1 MVSLTISNGG
11 FKLYLLWRGKMYDFK
26 DSISLK
32 RMLENIT
39 SNNENFQ
46 KLAEPFLYDVYLR
59 LLEYSTLK
67 GYIHEVI
74 SIQTEYFENKLMF
87 AVSNYERDKLA
98 LERKV
103 MQDLRLDT
111 DMVLKEKNDQY
122 AVVNCLLNEYK
133 RLLNMEIGKYRKED
147 VLGLVYSISSMFSYI
162 STMSVYLYKHNVK
175 DVPKSEKYISLT
187 NLIVDTLGV
196 LYEKENIWIQGLL
209 GYLKKSSEY
218 LINYLLHSE
227 ANNIV
232 SNISEIDIMRIYIIA
247 DCIIDLI
254 NVKKSI
260 EPLSKMGFQ
269 FKIQDGLLHMDEQM
283 VSKFVSYSNN
293 LTDNTLDVDSLN
305 ARKLIQEFEHIEGY
319 SPKIIE
325 DYVCTLKD
333 KNLIIEASLNLVED
347 KFLYE
352 DLLLST
358 GYDYDSIYKV
368 IETISLKHCED
379 VDKSIFSLD
388 NRIFRTP
395 IIKVDNYYILSHQLL
410 IEAVA
415 YLRYRVLKKELTKNG
430 KFKEKVK
437 KNYDEFELKELRKF
451 VLDNNLIGGINLEV
465 EKFSFIKP
473 YLKDKGISKEIDFYF
488 VYKNVLYTMEFKNQD
503 IDNNLYEVCSTYS
516 INIKNKSKHLR
527 LIEILK
533 NNITHLEEEL
543 NTQIEQIHSFLVF
556 KKKNSFSEFYQGSE
570 IYVCSYSDF
579 LDFCKKL
586 IKYGDFEEVRNGLR

>member
-1 MVSLTISNGG
+1 
-11 FKLYLLWRGKMYDFK
+11 MYDFK

-32 RMLENIT
+32 RMMENI
-39 SNNENFQ
+39 SFNNESFQ
-46 KLAEPFLYDVYLR
+46 KLAEPFLYNVYFR
-59 LLEYSTLK
+59 ILEYSTLK
-67 GYIHEVI
+67 GYVHEVI
-74 SIQTEYFENKLMF
+74 SIQTEYFENKVMF
-87 AVSNYERDKLA
+87 ASSNYERDKLA
-98 LERKV
+98 LKRKV

-111 DMVLKEKNDQY
+111 DIVLKEKNDQY
-122 AVVNCLLNEYK
+122 AIVNCLLNEYK

-147 VLGLVYSISSMFSYI
+147 VLVLIYSISSMISYI

-175 DVPKSEKYISLT
+175 DVSKSDKYTSLA

-232 SNISEIDIMRIYIIA
+232 SKISEIDIMRIYIIV

-269 FKIQDGLLHMDEQM
+269 LKIHGGLLQMDEQM
-283 VSKFVSYSNN
+283 ISKFVSYSNN

-325 DYVCTLKD
+325 DYVYKLKD

-347 KFLYE
+347 KFLYI
-352 DLLLST
+352 DLVLST
-358 GYDYDSIYKV
+358 GYDYDSIYKI
-368 IETISLKHCED
+368 IETISLKRCED
-379 VDKSIFSLD
+379 VDMSIFSSD

-410 IEAVA
+410 SEAVA
-415 YLRYRVLKKELTKNG
+415 YLRYRVLKNKFTTKG

-437 KNYDEFELKELRKF
+437 ENYDEFELKELRKL
-451 VLDNNLIGGINLEV
+451 VLDNNLIGGINLNV
-465 EKFSFIKP
+465 EKLSFIKP
-473 YLKDKGISKEIDFYF
+473 YLNNKGISKEIDFYF
-488 VYKNVLYTMEFKNQD
+488 VYKNVLYTMEYKNQD
-503 IDNNLYEVCSTYS
+503 IDNNLYEVCRSYS
-516 INIKNKSKHLR
+516 RNIKNKSKHLR

-543 NTQIEQIHSFLVF
+543 NTRIVQIRSFLVF
-556 KKKNSFSEFYQGSE
+556 KKKNSFSEFYQGGE

-579 LDFCKKL
+579 LDFCKEL
-586 IKYGDFEEVRNGLR
+586 IKYCDFEEAPNGFR

>member
-1 MVSLTISNGG
+1 MI
-11 FKLYLLWRGKMYDFK
+11 
-26 DSISLK
+26 
-32 RMLENIT
+32 ENIT
-39 SNNENFQ
+39 FNNENLK
-46 KLAEPFLYDVYLR
+46 KLTEPFLYDVYYR
-59 LLEYSTLK
+59 ILEYSTLK

-74 SIQTEYFENKLMF
+74 SIQTEYFANRVMF
-87 AVSNYERDKLA
+87 AVSNYERDKVA

-103 MQDLRLDT
+103 IKDLRLDT
-111 DMVLKEKNDQY
+111 DMVLKEKTDQY
-122 AVVNCLLNEYK
+122 AIVNSLLNEYK

-147 VLGLVYSISSMFSYI
+147 VLVLIYSISSVISYI

-175 DVPKSEKYISLT
+175 DVPKSEKDISLA

-196 LYEKENIWIQGLL
+196 LYKKENIWIQGLL

-227 ANNIV
+227 ASNIV
-232 SNISEIDIMRIYIIA
+232 NKISEIDIMGIYIIV

-260 EPLSKMGFQ
+260 EPFSKMGFQ
-269 FKIQDGLLHMDEQM
+269 LKIHDGLLHMDEQM

-305 ARKLIQEFEHIEGY
+305 ARKLIQEFEDIEGY

-325 DYVCTLKD
+325 DYVCKLKD

-347 KFLYE
+347 KFLYI

-368 IETISLKHCED
+368 IDTISLKHCED
-379 VDKSIFSLD
+379 VDKSIFSFD

-410 IEAVA
+410 SEAVA
-415 YLRYRVLKKELTKNG
+415 YLRYRVLKNEFKIKK
-430 KFKEKVK
+430 KFKKKVEE
-437 KNYDEFELKELRKF
+437 NYDEFELKELRKL
-451 VLDNNLIGGINLEV
+451 VLDNNLIGGINLKV
-465 EKFSFIKP
+465 DKFSFIKP
-473 YLKDKGISKEIDFYF
+473 YSNNKGISKEIDFYF
-488 VYKNVLYTMEFKNQD
+488 VYKNVLYTMEYKNQD
-503 IDNNLYEVCSTYS
+503 IDNNLYEVCRSYST
-516 INIKNKSKHLR
+516 NIKNKSKHLR
-527 LIEILK
+527 LIEILN

-543 NTQIEQIHSFLVF
+543 NTRIVQIRSFLVF
-556 KKKNSFSEFYQGSE
+556 KKKNSFSEFYQGDE
-570 IYVCSYSDF
+570 IYVCSYSKF
-579 LDFCKKL
+579 LNFCKEL
-586 IKYGDFEEVRNGLR
+586 IKYGDFEEVRNEFR